1 MSGPAPEPPETRIL
15 PLSDGR
21 QVGYVCYGAER
32 GRSVFYCHG
41 LPGSRYE
48 CLLVDTP
55 ARALGINVIAPDR
68 PGYGLTSPDHGH
80 ALKHWAQDIAHLA
93 DRLGIDTFDVIG
105 VSGGA
110 PCALACAHEL
120 PQRVS
125 SVALVAG
132 LGPVCETSLR
142 HDMSGFARLAF
153 YLGNRFP
160 RLFATAVGWPTVQL
174 SRRRPDLLIRLLAAL
189 GGMPDKAVLLDPRI
203 FPAFTFSIREC
214 FRQGVLGGLQD
225 LRLFRQPWGFRLE
238 HIRQPVR
245 IWHGTQDRVVPL
257 SHSEYLAAHLPRAQL
272 AIVADEGH
280 FSLPLRHLREIL
292 QSFIA

>member
-1 MSGPAPEPPETRIL
+1 
-15 PLSDGR
+15 
-21 QVGYVCYGAER
+21 
-32 GRSVFYCHG
+32 
-41 LPGSRYE
+41 
-48 CLLVDTP
+48 
-55 ARALGINVIAPDR
+55 
-68 PGYGLTSPDHGH
+68 
-80 ALKHWAQDIAHLA
+80 
-93 DRLGIDTFDVIG
+93 
-105 VSGGA
+105 
-110 PCALACAHEL
+110 
-120 PQRVS
+120 
-125 SVALVAG
+125 VALVAG

-189 GGMPDKAVLLDPRI
+189 DGMPDKAVLLDPQI

-214 FRQGVLGGLQD
+214 FRQGVPGGLQD

-280 FSLPLRHLREIL
+280 FSLPLRHMREIL